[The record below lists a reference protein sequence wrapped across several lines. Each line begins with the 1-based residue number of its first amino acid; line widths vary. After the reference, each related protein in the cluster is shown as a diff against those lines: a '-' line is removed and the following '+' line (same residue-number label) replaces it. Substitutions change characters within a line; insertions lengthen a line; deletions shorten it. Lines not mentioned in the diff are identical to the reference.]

1 MENSKSKTQIL
12 LLRGD
17 AASDSLNDAY
27 GDLQSLP
34 NVNVIQIS
42 VLTFV
47 FINLEVLTKS
57 LDNPSDYEGI
67 VFTSPR
73 AVEAVS
79 LVKASFQESWSR
91 WIEHKS
97 VYVVGEATASKV
109 HQLLG
114 WQSRGEE
121 AGNAANLAQII
132 TKSEKPG
139 TKLLFPCGNLR
150 RNELAEGLIEAKIDL
165 HPVVCY
171 QTQPRGDLHS
181 IIDESD
187 TDHNLDYVVFFSP
200 SGVKA
205 ALPLLRKKW
214 PHFDTKTTTKVA
226 LGPTTAECLREHGCQ
241 DPLIAAKPNA
251 QSLMTLIKEA
261 MCSTSSSII

>member
-1 MENSKSKTQIL
+1 MENRKIQIL

-17 AASDSLNDAY
+17 AASSDSSNDAY
-27 GDLQSLP
+27 DDLQSLP

-47 FINLEVLTKS
+47 FINLEVLTRS
-57 LDNPSDYEGI
+57 LENPSDYEGI

-79 LVKASFQESWSR
+79 RVKASLPQESWSWRR

-114 WQSRGEE
+114 WEQSRLRGQE
-121 AGNAANLAQII
+121 AGNATNLAEII
-132 TKSEKPG
+132 AESEKPG

-150 RNELAEGLIEAKIDL
+150 RNELAKGLIEAKIDL
-165 HPVVCY
+165 HPLVCY
-171 QTQPRGDLHS
+171 QTEPRGDLHS
-181 IIDESD
+181 IIDQLD
-187 TDHNLDYVVFFSP
+187 DPNLDYVVFFSP

-214 PHFDTKTTTKVA
+214 PHFDTKATTKVA

-251 QSLMTLIKEA
+251 QSLMMLIKEV
-261 MCSTSSSII
+261 MSM